1 MSKRVVHGKFARA
14 LAKRVERVAR
24 RRHNDAK
31 RQIAHRHIVVAH
43 RGHAQLRLAI
53 VDPVDVEK
61 DAPAFSDAIDIDLL
75 ESRLAPRHRVY
86 DKLHQQVFKSGATRP
101 LAPRRRRHDAKAK
114 RPRRD
119 VCPHEIIRRPVARL
133 GGAAATRKSPQC
145 RAHGRSQQ
153 SKHKRFQIPQHVDFA
168 FRPASGLKPV

>member
-1 MSKRVVHGKFARA
+1 MRKRVVHGKFARA

-24 RRHNDAK
+24 SRHNDAK

-43 RGHAQLRLAI
+43 RGHTQLRFAI

-61 DAPAFSDAIDIDLL
+61 YAPAFSDAIDIDLL
-75 ESRLAPRHRVY
+75 ESRLAPWHRVY
-86 DKLHQQVFKSGATRP
+86 DKLHKEIVERGATRP
-101 LAPRRRRHDAKAK
+101 LTPRGRRHDVKTK
-114 RPRRD
+114 RARRD
-119 VCPHEIIRRPVARL
+119 VCPHEIIWGPVARL
-133 GGAAATRKSPQC
+133 GGAAATRKSPQR

-153 SKHKRFQIPQHVDFA
+153 SKSERFQIPQHVDFA